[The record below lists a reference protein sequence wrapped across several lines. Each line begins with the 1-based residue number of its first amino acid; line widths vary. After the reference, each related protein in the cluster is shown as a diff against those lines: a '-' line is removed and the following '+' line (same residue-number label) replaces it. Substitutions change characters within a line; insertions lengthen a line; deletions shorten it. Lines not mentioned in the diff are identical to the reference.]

1 MTLTDFFKQNPR
13 VVLAF
18 SGGTDSSYLLYEAV
32 KNGASV
38 RAYYLHTV
46 FQPDFETRDARRLAA
61 QLGAELVI
69 LDYDILSADGVEEN
83 GTERCYRCKTALFG
97 EICRRASADGYNT
110 VIDGTNASDIEGD
123 RPGMRALKELHVRS
137 PLRECGLTKAEIRRL
152 SREAGLFTADK
163 PAYSC
168 LATRIPFGTAITKE
182 DLARIEKAEDALS
195 ELGFSDFRIRLAGNT
210 AKLQLRTDDF
220 MLAAEKR
227 QEILSALG
235 GSFNDILLDLRA
247 R

>member
-13 VVLAF
+13 VALAF

-38 RAYYLHTV
+38 RAYYLRTV
-46 FQPDFETRDARRLAA
+46 FQPDFETRDARRIAA

-69 LDYDILSADGVEEN
+69 LDYDILSAYGVAEN
-83 GTERCYRCKTALFG
+83 GTERCYRCKTVLFG

-110 VIDGTNASDIEGD
+110 VIDGTNASDIEDD

-163 PAYSC
+163 PAYAC
-168 LATRIPFGTAITKE
+168 LATRIPFGIAITKD
-182 DLARIEKAEDALS
+182 DLTRIEKAEDALS

-227 QEILSALG
+227 QDILSALG
-235 GSFNDILLDLRA
+235 GSFSDILLDLRA